1 MGNHITFLISKNLI
15 KNERIIEHMVKP
27 YLIANRL
34 DENYSFYPVSLK
46 DSKVNLK
53 NVKLLGNGIFW
64 FDEKAYQVHDNDK
77 VICVFEK

>member
-1 MGNHITFLISKNLI
+1 
-15 KNERIIEHMVKP
+15 MVKP
-27 YLIANRL
+27 YLFANRL

-64 FDEKAYQVHDNDK
+64 FDEKAYQIRDNDK